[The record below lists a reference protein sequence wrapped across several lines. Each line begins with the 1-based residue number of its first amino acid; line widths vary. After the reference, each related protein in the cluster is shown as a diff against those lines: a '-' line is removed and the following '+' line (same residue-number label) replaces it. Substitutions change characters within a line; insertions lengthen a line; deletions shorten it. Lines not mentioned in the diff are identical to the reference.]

1 MTEEAEDDILVID
14 DNDVEMTELSENDD
28 YLVVG
33 DPTSDKDTDW
43 CVLFVKG
50 DYKDMVVKYDDVGL
64 DTKTGQLGYT
74 YSILS
79 TGDGEEKEINELDF
93 TNYLTSALHNIM
105 IDMHK
110 SGAAAYVD
118 LKTKEEISY

>member
-64 DTKTGQLGYT
+64 NSETGQLGYT

-93 TNYLTSALHNIM
+93 TNYLTSALHSIM

-110 SGAAAYVD
+110 AGAAAYVD
-118 LKTKEEISY
+118 LETKEEVSY